1 MPLIVIVGPCGA
13 GKTTLA
19 DILVDLGMPRAVS
32 TTTRAP
38 RPGEV
43 DGEHYNFVTPEVM
56 DQIIDSGCM
65 LEHAT
70 YDGNTY
76 GLDLIE
82 VQRVMGDTGNAVA
95 VTEIVG
101 YRAIAEKMQEAGAPL
116 IGIFLDA
123 DQAVLK
129 DRLNKRGDMTP
140 ERLAAR
146 ISMIERDKEGVA
158 WFAPGSFG
166 PTVKTHI
173 LNGLDMDAI
182 KAFAAGLTR
191 ELVPAAKPEIACA
204 AGAVPAT
211 PTAGPSA

>member
-13 GKTTLA
+13 GKTTLSN
-19 DILVDLGMPRAVS
+19 ILAEMGIPHAVS
-32 TTTRAP
+32 TTTRPP

-43 DGEHYNFVTPEVM
+43 NGKHYNFVSPETM
-56 DQIIDSGCM
+56 ERIIDSGCM

-82 VQRVMGDTGNAVA
+82 VQRAMNDSGSAVA

-101 YRAIAEKMQEAGAPL
+101 YRAIAEKMQMSESPL

-123 DQAVLK
+123 DREVLIE
-129 DRLNKRGDMTP
+129 RLKARGDMTP

-146 ISMIERDKEGVA
+146 TSMIEKDKAGLK
-158 WFAPGSFG
+158 WFAPGAFG

-173 LNGLDMDAI
+173 LNGLDMDAVRS
-182 KAFAAGLTR
+182 FAAGLVQ
-191 ELVPAAKPEIACA
+191 ELTKKARPEI
-204 AGAVPAT
+204 PASGIEKT
-211 PTAGPSA
+211 AQNAGPSV